1 MMLLLLACATAAPT
15 LPAEPEMAPAAR
27 RATARECATLPDVTW
42 DAWADG
48 FFRTY
53 CTACHS
59 SANTTARSGAP
70 EGLDFDTE
78 ASVRAHA
85 ADVRRVVLETGTMPV
100 GGGVYAE
107 DLVLL
112 EVFLACGL
120 ED

>member
-1 MMLLLLACATAAPT
+1 MILLLLACATPAPSVVADT
-15 LPAEPEMAPAAR
+15 TPPPR

-42 DAWADG
+42 DAWGDG

-59 SANTTARSGAP
+59 SANTAARSGAP
-70 EGLDFDTE
+70 EGIDFDSE
-78 ASVRAHA
+78 GAVRAHA
-85 ADVRRVVLETGTMPV
+85 TDVRRVVLENGTMPV
-100 GGGVYAE
+100 GGGVYPE

-120 ED
+120 KD